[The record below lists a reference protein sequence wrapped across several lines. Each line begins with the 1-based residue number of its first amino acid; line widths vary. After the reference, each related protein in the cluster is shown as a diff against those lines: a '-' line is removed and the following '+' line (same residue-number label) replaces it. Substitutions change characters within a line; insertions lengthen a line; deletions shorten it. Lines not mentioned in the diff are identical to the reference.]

1 MVNRFQLIDITNKN
15 NLREHHDLSVTSQTV
30 NIYLMNQAFFAFT
43 FGFGDRINFDVHPFS
58 GAISMRAYDTFKAFS
73 AFLMAFHKYEVF
85 MCAAQEECAAGF
97 LCDMERCWCRE
108 ASRVPAERTLPL
120 PHVDCAA
127 KRRALLEDSSKL
139 EGRGECRRPEDGY

>member
-1 MVNRFQLIDITNKN
+1 
-15 NLREHHDLSVTSQTV
+15 
-30 NIYLMNQAFFAFT
+30 
-43 FGFGDRINFDVHPFS
+43 
-58 GAISMRAYDTFKAFS
+58 MRAATRWTLVLA
-73 AFLMAFHKYEVF
+73 LMQVLPAACQDDLCFHKYEVF